1 MDLNKYKHKSRI
13 LLINTP
19 NYKDKNYLNTK
30 KIYQRYIRKFHKNYI
45 KLITK
50 INKKGFFVELIEFD
64 GSVKKRFKNLNTKN
78 LLILLIKLKTPKK
91 NNLINLSLYSDYN
104 PKTTTQGLG
113 FKNKEKALYTIKT
126 IKNRSS
132 KYQVN
137 VIATMLGRAK
147 NHPNKTEDMQDA
159 IKIFGDWMKKYKSK
173 KNEN

>member
-13 LLINTP
+13 LLINTA
-19 NYKDKNYLNTK
+19 NYKDKNYLNSK

-78 LLILLIKLKTPKK
+78 LLILLKKLKTPKK

-104 PKTTTQGLG
+104 PKTTTPGLG
-113 FKNKEKALYTIKT
+113 FKNKDKAIYTINK
-126 IKNRSS
+126 IKNRTI

-147 NHPNKTEDMQDA
+147 NHPHKTKDMNKA
-159 IKIFGDWMKKYKSK
+159 IKEFEKWMKNYKK
-173 KNEN
+173 TT

>member
-78 LLILLIKLKTPKK
+78 LLILLKKLKTPKK

-104 PKTTTQGLG
+104 PKTTTPGLG
-113 FKNKEKALYTIKT
+113 FKNKDKAIYTIKK
-126 IKNRSS
+126 IKNKSL
-132 KYQVN
+132 KYQLN

-147 NHPNKTEDMQDA
+147 NHPHKTKDMNKA
-159 IKIFGDWMKKYKSK
+159 IKEFEKWMKNYKK
-173 KNEN
+173 TT

>member
-50 INKKGFFVELIEFD
+50 INKKGFFIELIEFD
-64 GSVKKRFKNLNTKN
+64 GSVKKKFKNLDIKR
-78 LLILLIKLKTPKK
+78 LLILLKKLKTPKK

-104 PKTTTQGLG
+104 PKTTTPGLG
-113 FKNKEKALYTIKT
+113 FKSKDKAIYTINK
-126 IKNRSS
+126 IKNRPI

-147 NHPNKTEDMQDA
+147 NHPHKTKDMYRA
-159 IKIFGDWMKKYKSK
+159 IKEFEKWMKNYK
-173 KNEN
+173 N